1 LTGGTVISAGDD
13 EPTVAAQGDPALRAR
28 LEGLERD
35 IRELRARLAA
45 LERLVGNAG
54 EHSADRTVVREKAVY
69 DWQG

>member
-1 LTGGTVISAGDD
+1 M
-13 EPTVAAQGDPALRAR
+13 AAQGDPALRAR